1 MVKIDIF
8 CKKRTFPNLEPQGHV
23 RQLPVCGPLDQALF
37 KSCDAV
43 IVPSRNEPFGI
54 VVLEAHGTF
63 KLDWRKIVGVVVV
76 FFCGRFG
83 RFFFFK
89 HMIYLISFCVPG
101 ATQSL

>member
-1 MVKIDIF
+1 
-8 CKKRTFPNLEPQGHV
+8 
-23 RQLPVCGPLDQALF
+23 LDQALF

-76 FFCGRFG
+76 VVFFVEDLEG
-83 RFFFFK
+83 FF
-89 HMIYLISFCVPG
+89 
-101 ATQSL
+101 SLNI